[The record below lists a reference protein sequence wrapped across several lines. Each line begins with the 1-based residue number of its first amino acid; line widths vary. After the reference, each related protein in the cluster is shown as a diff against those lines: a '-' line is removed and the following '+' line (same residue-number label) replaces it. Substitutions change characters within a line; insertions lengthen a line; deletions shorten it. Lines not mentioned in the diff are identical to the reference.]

1 MIGTSN
7 DQHGYNGLVKER
19 NAGLTPKALT
29 DWESKEGLLDS
40 DTIESALITV
50 SPSSFF
56 STTLSLMTKGAKSSK
71 TFQRLLEKCFPFG
84 LRRGTGPPFEFSPRE
99 MLDQREG
106 WLVPS
111 IFEFW

>member
-71 TFQRLLEKCFPFG
+71 TYQRLLEKCFPFG
-84 LRRGTGPPFEFSPRE
+84 LRGAPGHRLSLYPGRCWTKERAG
-99 MLDQREG
+99 
-106 WLVPS
+106 
-111 IFEFW
+111 